1 MFLGKSKALVAALG
15 VMVSLA
21 IAPIPAMAET
31 SLNVSELNLQGTPGT
46 VAPTEVTFND
56 NGAACFTF
64 TSTSKYLEFQD
75 VTMHFTFGGT
85 PYQENL
91 YEGPT
96 RVDNTYTV
104 CQSTWNIDPADLPL
118 ATDWALKGVLHQ
130 QTTVSANFAAYLAAK
145 KLTLESVFIW
155 DNGTTTYLEANVF
168 NKTTTPLAYSVKNLK
183 FAGKTVSNPVVSIV
197 VPAKTQAWVQLG
209 NVAGA
214 YGRDFANVPLTLTMT
229 PAKFSTV
236 THTKLTLPKGL
247 SIAKDS
253 GAMFEYTPYNKTT
266 TPCLAL
272 KNSTGKAI
280 SVLSTLTWKL
290 GTKSVIGTYGQLVSI
305 AKGATT
311 CVSGLDNNDVAFTGD
326 KRTAQKLFVTGKVA
340 LVAETK
346 FDTKGLKLN
355 GYKITDAPRMLYDAA
370 TKTTQIYVYVTHPTL
385 GGDAVLNA
393 PKINGV
399 QTESSVVSIP
409 CECGGG
415 DYDIRSRTLTL
426 TKVKGDLRV
435 GKVLKLSGTLVNSTP
450 LTVSA
455 DVTGLETEDYSA
467 RCFFYHAQESSYDS
481 KTNLTKFKFLCI
493 NNTSTSKTF
502 DLSALEAVAEVE
514 GSSPATYMALTS
526 VKSLVIAANS
536 SKWVTVFE
544 MLGDWRTGEKKTLTI
559 TGAGTVR

>member
-21 IAPIPAMAET
+21 IAPLPATAES
-31 SLNVSELNLQGTPGT
+31 SLDVSELNIQGTPGT
-46 VAPTEVTFND
+46 AAPSEVTFND

-64 TSTSKYLEFQD
+64 TSTSKNLEFQD
-75 VTMHFTFGGT
+75 VAMHYTFGGFT
-85 PYQENL
+85 YQENL
-91 YEGPT
+91 YEAPT
-96 RVDNTYTV
+96 KVDNNYTV

-130 QTTVSANFAAYLAAK
+130 PTTVSANFTAYLAAK

-155 DNGTTTYLEANVF
+155 DNGTTSYLDMSIAN
-168 NKTTTPLAYSVKNLK
+168 NTSTPLAYSVKNLK
-183 FAGKTVSNPVVSIV
+183 FDGKTVSNPAVNIV
-197 VPAKTQAWVQLG
+197 VPAKTQSWVQLG
-209 NVAGA
+209 SVLGT
-214 YGRDFANVPLTLTMT
+214 YQRDGVNVPLTLTMT
-229 PAKFSTV
+229 PEKFSTV

-311 CVSGLDNNDVAFTGD
+311 CVSGIDSNDLGLAGD
-326 KRTAQKLFVTGKVA
+326 KRTGQKIFVSGKVE
-340 LVAETK
+340 LVTETK

-355 GYKITDAPRMLYDAA
+355 GYKITQAPRMYYDAA
-370 TKTTQIYVYVTHPTL
+370 TKTTQIYVFVTHPTL

-393 PKINGV
+393 PKINGA
-399 QTESSVVSIP
+399 QTDGSVVSIP

-415 DYDIRSRTLTL
+415 DFDIRSRTLTL

-435 GKVLKLSGTLVNSTP
+435 GKVLKLTGTLENSTP
-450 LTVSA
+450 VTVSA

-467 RCFFYHAQESSYDS
+467 RCFFYHAQESSYDA

-493 NNTSTSKTF
+493 NNTSTAKTF

-514 GSSPATYMALTS
+514 GLSPATYTALPST
-526 VKSLVIAANS
+526 KSLVIAPNTN
-536 SKWVTVFE
+536 KWVTVFE
-544 MLGDWRTGEKKTLTI
+544 MLGDWRTGDKKTLTI
-559 TGAGTVR
+559 TGAGTVQ